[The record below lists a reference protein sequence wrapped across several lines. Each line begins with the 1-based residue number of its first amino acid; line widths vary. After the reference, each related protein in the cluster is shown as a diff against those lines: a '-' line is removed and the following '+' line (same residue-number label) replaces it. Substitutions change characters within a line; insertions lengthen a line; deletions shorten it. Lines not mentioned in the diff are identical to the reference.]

1 MPDLHVTEGKKLI
14 QQILDYARETYQT
27 EPEYLWVRMPEAAVL
42 RNAENDKW
50 YAVMMKIS
58 KDKLGMKG
66 KELVW
71 ILDLKCEPM
80 LIGSLLEMDGY
91 LPAYHMNKMHWIGV
105 LMDGTVRKEQ
115 ILELLDLSY
124 HLTEG
129 RKT

>member
-1 MPDLHVTEGKKLI
+1 MI

-71 ILDLKCEPM
+71 ILDLK
-80 LIGSLLEMDGY
+80 
-91 LPAYHMNKMHWIGV
+91 
-105 LMDGTVRKEQ
+105 
-115 ILELLDLSY
+115 
-124 HLTEG
+124 
-129 RKT
+129 